1 MASTLVDLF
10 DDDDG
15 NRCGEAVSPTIK
27 MLQTHTHL
35 HTHCT
40 PPSPS

>member
-1 MASTLVDLF
+1 MVSTLVDDN
-10 DDDDG
+10 DDDDVAKPFH
-15 NRCGEAVSPTIK
+15 R